1 MKTSL
6 QEIARNNNV
15 SAQAVS
21 KIKNREKLT
30 SNINL
35 AVAISKE
42 TGLPFWE
49 YISDKIMASY
59 LRNILRKKQVFV
71 LPSDLRK
78 AEAEL
83 LKIEREKKQLQ
94 LIKRRDVLLERLK
107 KMQEIGKMFSQEYME
122 LESEFH
128 FLLTEI
134 NKLY

>member
-6 QEIARNNNV
+6 QKIANDNSV
-15 SAQAVS
+15 SPQAVS
-21 KIKNREKLT
+21 KIKNRKKLT
-30 SNINL
+30 SNIDL

-42 TGLPFWE
+42 TNLPFWE

-59 LRNILRKKQVFV
+59 LRSILRKKQVLV
-71 LPSDLRK
+71 LPSELKK
-78 AEAEL
+78 AETEL
-83 LKIEREKKQLQ
+83 VKTEREKKQSK
-94 LIKRRDVLLERLK
+94 LIKRKDVIFEQLN
-107 KMQEIGKMFSQEYME
+107 KMRETGNMFSQEYME